1 MPNIQNVTNNSYGLM
16 DNFEHNRESWNELT
30 ALHAESSFYDL
41 EGFKK
46 GKTSL
51 NHIEIEELGDIRGK
65 KLLHLQCHFGMDT
78 LSLARQGAE
87 VVGVDIS
94 DASIQKAREL
104 SAELKIPAK
113 FVRSNVYDIENV
125 LNETFD
131 IVYVS
136 YGAINWLDDL
146 DKWAKIISRYLK
158 PNGTFYMVE
167 FHPFRYMFNDQSE
180 ISYSYFKSKPY
191 ETVVDKSYTEES
203 EISNK
208 DLKHI
213 EWHHSL
219 SEVINSL
226 ITNGLK
232 IEFFNEFPYQVY
244 NCFPNL
250 IEDEKGKWVSKKYG
264 DKIPLMYSIKA
275 RKV

>member
-1 MPNIQNVTNNSYGLM
+1 MDSFEQN
-16 DNFEHNRESWNELT
+16 RKSWNELT
-30 ALHAESSFYDL
+30 ILHTDSSFYDVDS
-41 EGFKK
+41 FKK

-51 NHIEIEELGDIRGK
+51 NHIEIEELGDITGT

-94 DASIQKAREL
+94 DTSIQKATEL
-104 SAELKIPAK
+104 SNELEIPAK

-131 IVYVS
+131 IVYTS
-136 YGAINWLDDL
+136 YGAINWLNDL

-158 PNGTFYMVE
+158 PNGIFYMVE
-167 FHPFRYMFNDQSE
+167 FHPFIYTLNDKSE
-180 ISYSYFKSKPY
+180 IADSYFKSHAL
-191 ETVVDKSYTEES
+191 ETVVEKSYTDKS

-208 DLKHI
+208 NLKHI

-219 SEVINSL
+219 SEVLNSL
-226 ITNGLK
+226 ISNGLK
-232 IEFFNEFPYQVY
+232 IEFLNEFPYQVY

-250 IEDEKGKWVSKKYG
+250 EEDEKGKWISEKYG
-264 DKIPLMYSIKA
+264 DKIPHMYSVKA
-275 RKV
+275 RKI

>member
-1 MPNIQNVTNNSYGLM
+1 M
-16 DNFEHNRESWNELT
+16 DNFEQNRQSWNELT
-30 ALHAESSFYDL
+30 TLHTESSFYDI
-41 EGFKK
+41 ESFKK

-51 NHIEIEELGDIRGK
+51 NHIEIEELGDIKGK

-94 DASIQKAREL
+94 DTSIQKATEL
-104 SAELKIPAK
+104 STELEIPAK
-113 FVRSNVYDIENV
+113 FILSNVYDIENV

-131 IVYVS
+131 IVYTS
-136 YGAINWLDDL
+136 YGAINWLNDL

-158 PNGTFYMVE
+158 SNGIFYMVE
-167 FHPFRYMFNDQSE
+167 FHPFIYTLNDNSE
-180 ISYSYFKSKPY
+180 IVDSYFKSKPL
-191 ETVVDKSYTEES
+191 ETVVENSYTDKSEV
-203 EISNK
+203 SNK
-208 DLKHI
+208 NLKHI

-219 SEVINSL
+219 SEVLNSL

-232 IEFFNEFPYQVY
+232 IEFLNEFPYQVY

-250 IEDEKGKWVSKKYG
+250 TENEKGKWVSEKYG
-264 DKIPLMYSIKA
+264 GKIPHMYSIKA
-275 RKV
+275 KKI

>member
-1 MPNIQNVTNNSYGLM
+1 MN
-16 DNFEHNRESWNELT
+16 NFEYNRESWNELT
-30 ALHAESSFYDL
+30 TLHADSNFYDIDS
-41 EGFKK
+41 FKK

-51 NHIEIEELGDIRGK
+51 NHIEIEELGDIKGK
-65 KLLHLQCHFGMDT
+65 KILHLQCHFGMDT
-78 LSLARQGAE
+78 LSFARQGAE

-94 DASIQKAREL
+94 DMSIQKAIEL

-113 FVRSNVYDIENV
+113 FVRSNVYDIEQV

-131 IVYVS
+131 IVYTS

-146 DKWAKIISRYLK
+146 DKWAKIISRFLK

-167 FHPFRYMFNDQSE
+167 FHPFIYTLNDNFE
-180 ISYSYFKSKPY
+180 ISNSYFKTQAL
-191 ETVVDKSYTEES
+191 ETVVENSYTDKSEVS
-203 EISNK
+203 RKN
-208 DLKHI
+208 LKHI

-219 SEVINSL
+219 SEVLNSL

-250 IEDEKGKWVSKKYG
+250 IENKKGRWVSDKYG
-264 DKIPLMYSIKA
+264 DKIPHMYSVKA
-275 RKV
+275 MKI

>member
-1 MPNIQNVTNNSYGLM
+1 MN
-16 DNFEHNRESWNELT
+16 NFEHNRESWNELT
-30 ALHAESSFYDL
+30 TLHAESSFYDV
-41 EGFKK
+41 EAFKN

-51 NHIEIEELGDIRGK
+51 NHIEIEELGDIKGK

-87 VVGVDIS
+87 VVGVDMS
-94 DASIQKAREL
+94 DTSIQKAREL
-104 SAELKIPAK
+104 SEELDIPAK
-113 FVRSNVYDIENV
+113 FVRSNVYDIEHV
-125 LNETFD
+125 LDETFD

-167 FHPFRYMFNDQSE
+167 FHPVRNMLNEQSE
-180 ISYSYFKSKPY
+180 IFYSYFKSKPY
-191 ETVVDKSYTEES
+191 ETVVEKSYTEKS
-203 EISNK
+203 EIGNK
-208 DLKHI
+208 NLKHI

-226 ITNGLK
+226 IASGLRL
-232 IEFFNEFPYQVY
+232 EFFNEFPYQVY

-250 IEDEKGKWVSKKYG
+250 IENEKGKWVSEKYG
-264 DKIPLMYSIKA
+264 DKIPHMYSVKA
-275 RKV
+275 TKV